1 MRKNRFATILI
12 SLTVPATLLGAGADT
27 VSVYSPSVINR
38 IMLHEDMMPS
48 MSQTAFENPA
58 LKQWERGY
66 SYSDISAGY
75 RYGKENKAV
84 DVQRGS
90 GYGIWGFDADSYIK
104 YKSSTL
110 WGSAGYHNGRQRG
123 VNWNESS
130 DADIIYPYFTADSIG
145 GNLHVEN
152 YNFAGGY
159 ADHNDRWSWGAA
171 VSYNAGLYFRNVDPR
186 PRNTTSRLDIAL
198 GGAMRIGSSQYNAGI
213 SVNYRKY
220 KQSCDIEFVNE
231 LSDNSIWHITGLGT
245 HYERF
250 ASNGYSHYYNGYRWG
265 GTANLFPSNRRGAVA
280 SVSFQSFTFDHIL
293 TSLNKLPLES
303 ATDNAFGASLGWL
316 APGNYHDF
324 AATLKM
330 THSKRTGTENIFG
343 DGSGNVYPKI
353 GSLDLYSHT
362 LTAVTADLLW
372 QWHPGVGSL
381 LSIKPRASWSRSM
394 EKYHD
399 PRRHLLLSSVMPAV
413 TARGARSFGN
423 AWQASLTLDFAYSVP
438 VDNNCYLPYNSSIPA
453 GLQDVDVTR
462 YNILSKSYT
471 VTGISAS
478 VARSVNDRNALSISA
493 SYLHKGFTAGVHANS
508 FDLSL
513 SFIF

>member
-1 MRKNRFATILI
+1 MKKNRFTTLLI
-12 SLTVPATLLGAGADT
+12 SLTVPATLLGAEADT
-27 VSVYSPSVINR
+27 VSVNTPGIISR
-38 IMLHEDMMPS
+38 IMLHEDMMPGMTQS
-48 MSQTAFENPA
+48 AYDNPA
-58 LKQWERGY
+58 IKQWERGY

-75 RYGKENKAV
+75 RYGKENKAI

-123 VNWNESS
+123 VNWNETS

-145 GNLHVEN
+145 GNLHVET

-159 ADHNDRWSWGAA
+159 ADHNDRWSWGVTA
-171 VSYNAGLYFRNVDPR
+171 SYNAGLYFRNVDPR
-186 PRNTTSRLDIAL
+186 PRNTTSRLDIAA
-198 GGAMRIGSSQYNAGI
+198 GGAIRIGASDYHAGV

-231 LSDNSIWHITGLGT
+231 LSDNSIWHVTGLGT

-250 ASNGYSHYYNGYRWG
+250 ASNGYSNYYNGHRWG

-293 TSLNKLPLES
+293 TALNKLPLES
-303 ATDNAFGASLGWL
+303 ATDNTLGASLGWL
-316 APGNYHDF
+316 APGKFHDW
-324 AATLKM
+324 AANVTL

-343 DGSGNVYPKI
+343 DGSGNVYPQI

-362 LTAVTADLLW
+362 LTQVSANFLW
-372 QWHPGVGSL
+372 QWRPDGGSL
-381 LSIKPRASWSRSM
+381 LSVKPRAVWYRSL

-399 PRRHLLLSSVMPAV
+399 PLRQMLLSSVTPAV
-413 TARGARSFGN
+413 TVRGARSF
-423 AWQASLTLDFAYSVP
+423 AKVWQASVTLDFAYSIP
-438 VDNNCYLPYNSSIPA
+438 VDNNCHLPFNSSIPA
-453 GLQDVDVTR
+453 GLQNVDITR
-462 YNILSKSYT
+462 YDILSKSYT
-471 VTGISAS
+471 STGVSAS
-478 VARSVNDRNALSISA
+478 AARSINDRNALSISA
-493 SYLHKGFTAGVHANS
+493 SYLHKGYTAGVHAGYFS
-508 FDLSL
+508 VSAA
-513 SFIF
+513 FIF